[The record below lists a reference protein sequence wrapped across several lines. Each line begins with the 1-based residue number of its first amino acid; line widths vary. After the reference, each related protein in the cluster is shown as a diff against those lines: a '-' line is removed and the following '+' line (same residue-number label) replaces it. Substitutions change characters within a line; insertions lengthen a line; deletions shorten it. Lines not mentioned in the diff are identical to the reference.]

1 MKFRYKTLVALLLCA
16 CALFAVS
23 CRDTQSEDGTA
34 VLEDLEA
41 LELSVLEGYVA
52 LGEYKALDIKL
63 GASSKEDAV
72 WDAIRANCDVKNYP
86 SERVEYYFAQAKAQ
100 YEYYAEMS
108 GIDYAQMLIELG
120 KTEAELLSEAEQR
133 AIDDVIFELVRRKE
147 NISLTESDKQV
158 HFDKYVE
165 KYVSDYGYTEE
176 YVREN
181 LSEKVYGSMLYDKVC
196 EFLIA
201 NNNFN

>member
-34 VLEDLEA
+34 VLEDLEE
-41 LELSVLEGYVA
+41 LELSELEDYVA
-52 LGEYKALDIKL
+52 LGEYKGLDIKL

-72 WDAIRANCDVKNYP
+72 WDAIRANCEVKNYP

-100 YEYYAEMS
+100 YEYYAERA
-108 GIDYAQMLIELG
+108 GVDYEQMLADLG
-120 KTEAELLSEAEQR
+120 RTEAELLSEAEQR
-133 AIDDVIFELVRRKE
+133 AVDDVIFELVRRKE
-147 NISLTESDKQV
+147 NILLTDGDKQA

-176 YVREN
+176 YVRED
-181 LSEKVYGSMLYDKVC
+181 LAEKVYDSMLYDKVC
-196 EFLIA
+196 EFLIT